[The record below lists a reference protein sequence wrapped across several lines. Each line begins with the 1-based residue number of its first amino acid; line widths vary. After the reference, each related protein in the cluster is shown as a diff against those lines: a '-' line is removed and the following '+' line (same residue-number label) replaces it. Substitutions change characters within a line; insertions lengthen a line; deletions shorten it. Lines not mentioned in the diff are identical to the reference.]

1 MPRTIWKG
9 AIAFS
14 LVNIPVALYPASG
27 ADELKLHLL
36 DRRDFAPVGNQ
47 RINKRTGKPVAAED
61 IVKGYEYEEDQ
72 YVVVGDEDFRQA
84 NVKATQTVDIVGFVA
99 ASEIPAYYFDTPYY
113 LEPTRQ
119 GAKSYALLR
128 ETLRRS
134 GRIGLAMVVIRTR
147 QHLAALLP
155 VDQALVLNT
164 LRFASEI
171 RPMAALALPG
181 EELKALGIAAGELTL
196 AERLVDDMTVEW
208 SPKQYH
214 DTYTDD
220 LMARIQRKVE
230 AGESHLLAEPA
241 AEKEPAAGAEVI
253 DLMALLKRSLERP
266 PAKEGKAAKGGRA
279 AAQPRRKRA

>member
-1 MPRTIWKG
+1 MPRTLWKG

-128 ETLRRS
+128 ETLRR
-134 GRIGLAMVVIRTR
+134 
-147 QHLAALLP
+147 
-155 VDQALVLNT
+155 
-164 LRFASEI
+164 
-171 RPMAALALPG
+171 
-181 EELKALGIAAGELTL
+181 
-196 AERLVDDMTVEW
+196 
-208 SPKQYH
+208 
-214 DTYTDD
+214 
-220 LMARIQRKVE
+220 
-230 AGESHLLAEPA
+230 
-241 AEKEPAAGAEVI
+241 
-253 DLMALLKRSLERP
+253 
-266 PAKEGKAAKGGRA
+266 
-279 AAQPRRKRA
+279 

>member
-155 VDQALVLNT
+155 VEQALVLNT

-181 EELKALGIAAGELTL
+181 DELKALGIAPAELTL

-241 AEKEPAAGAEVI
+241 AEKEPATGAEVI

-266 PAKEGKAAKGGRA
+266 PAKASQSAKGGRA
-279 AAQPRRKRA
+279 ALQPRRKRA

>member
-1 MPRTIWKG
+1 MPRAVWKG

-14 LVNIPVALYPASG
+14 LVNIPVSLYPASG

-61 IVKGYEYEEDQ
+61 IVKGYEYEDDQ

-99 ASEIPAYYFDTPYY
+99 AGDVPAYYFDTPYY

-155 VDQALVLNT
+155 VDQALILNT

-181 EELKALGIAAGELTL
+181 EALKALGIAASELTL

-208 SPKQYH
+208 SPEQYR

-241 AEKEPAAGAEVI
+241 AEKEPAAGAEVV
-253 DLMALLKRSLERP
+253 DLMALLKRSLERH
-266 PAKEGKAAKGGRA
+266 PAKGGKPAKAGRA
-279 AAQPRRKRA
+279 AAGAQRKRA